1 MPVGPSK
8 SSVAN
13 VFRMLIAIVLVLLA
27 AGVVGVA
34 EVAGH
39 VRTRIVEPGTTAQVA
54 DAVWQQPDLRESVA
68 VESTDALMAQPQA
81 LKLLRSAMTAGGI
94 LGGTLA
100 DAIVR
105 QRVLTIERAVL
116 AMPQSR
122 QLFVTI
128 VTNAHAN
135 FVQQITTVPPD
146 QLTARNLLIIDV
158 RPFLP
163 TVGQRLHLGSKWET
177 QVPAGATVLHLT
189 AASDN
194 NLTGIRYLARFMQL
208 PTWLPWLIAAILFV
222 LGLVLM
228 PWLWLG
234 FATASVGLAVAA
246 ISATGLADAL
256 TSIHP
261 TGAATTTVQLTQI
274 IVDAFA
280 ADAIAVRNHL
290 LVGAAACAVLA
301 LAANV
306 IAYSRSRSAY

>member
-1 MPVGPSK
+1 
-8 SSVAN
+8 
-13 VFRMLIAIVLVLLA
+13 MLIAIVLVLLA